1 MIPMVLLD
9 KQGMV
14 DWSLGLGS
22 SSNGQCCGLWLTCSP
37 VVEDSTIPRWV
48 VFEFLNH
55 QLTDSMAHVGGQS
68 HAPSCPPF
76 PLFFLTGL
84 QVNRSSTKL
93 GFHSGLSRSPRRI
106 MMINDQ
112 WWPLFAKK
120 HSSRNIP
127 IIPQL
132 RNTHTSIYIYMQQY
146 VCNNMYIYI

>member
-22 SSNGQCCGLWLTCSP
+22 SSNGQCCGLWLTCFP

-55 QLTDSMAHVGGQS
+55 QLTDSMAHVGVQS
-68 HAPSCPPF
+68 HAPSCHLFPF
-76 PLFFLTGL
+76 FSSPDSKWIDPVPSQGFTVDYRDPL
-84 QVNRSSTKL
+84 
-93 GFHSGLSRSPRRI
+93 RRI

-112 WWPLFAKK
+112 WWSLFAKK

-132 RNTHTSIYIYMQQY
+132 KNTHTSIYI
-146 VCNNMYIYI
+146 CNIM